1 MKTYPM
7 VAIAAL
13 GVWMAGSAGVQA
25 ESLIELTAPPAIQD
39 VALTGPG
46 VDRHPPLATQYA
58 ELTRYG
64 VDRHPPLATQYA
76 ERRRSPAGRHPTLAT
91 RYAELTGQ
99 EPIQVVLQFGTETK
113 NFAMTPKAL
122 RLEKGKLYRL
132 VIVNPSKTAHFVLAP
147 EFGAAIDSI
156 SLTQGVALRQGDQQ
170 VWYFAADQAGT
181 YDIRCGHEAHAKAGM
196 VGKIIV
202 G

>member
-7 VAIAAL
+7 VAIATL
-13 GVWMAGSAGVQA
+13 GVWMAGSASVQA
-25 ESLIELTAPPAIQD
+25 ESLIELTALAAIQD
-39 VALTGPG
+39 VALVGSAVDRHPPVATQYAGLTRDG
-46 VDRHPPLATQYA
+46 VDRHPPVVTQYA
-58 ELTRYG
+58 GLTRYG
-64 VDRHPPLATQYA
+64 VDRHPPVATQYA
-76 ERRRSPAGRHPTLAT
+76 A
-91 RYAELTGQ
+91 LTGQ
-99 EPIQVVLQFGTETK
+99 EPIRVVLQFGTETK

-122 RLEKGKLYRL
+122 RLEKGKLYKL
-132 VIVNPSKTAHFVLAP
+132 VIVNPSNTAHFVLAP

-181 YDIRCGHEAHAKAGM
+181 YDIMCGHEAHAKAGM

>member
-7 VAIAAL
+7 VAIAIL
-13 GVWMAGSAGVQA
+13 GVWMAGSASVQA
-25 ESLIELTAPPAIQD
+25 ETLIELTAPGAVQD
-39 VALTGPG
+39 VALVGSA

-76 ERRRSPAGRHPTLAT
+76 EP
-91 RYAELTGQ
+91 TGQ

-122 RLEKGKLYRL
+122 RLEKGKLYEARDRKPEQDRSLCFGSRVWCGYRL
-132 VIVNPSKTAHFVLAP
+132 NKPDP
-147 EFGAAIDSI
+147 GGG
-156 SLTQGVALRQGDQQ
+156 TQARRP
-170 VWYFAADQAGT
+170 T
-181 YDIRCGHEAHAKAGM
+181 GM
-196 VGKIIV
+196 VLCCRSSRHL
-202 G
+202 